1 VNRFFPST
9 QLCPQCNTKNK
20 LSQWDRTYSC
30 KCGYVEDRDLKSAH
44 CILNEG
50 LKNLVPT
57 ECREFKPGEIETSVS
72 TIFPKLE
79 NIVEISFCRKTQQQ
93 STHIKLRKSQEAPIL

>member
-1 VNRFFPST
+1 VVNRFFPST

-20 LSQWDRTYSC
+20 LSQWERTYSC
-30 KCGYVEDRDLKSAH
+30 KCGYTEDRDLKSAQ

-57 ECREFKPGEIETSVS
+57 ECREVKPREIETSVFTMFS
-72 TIFPKLE
+72 NLE
-79 NIVEISFCRKTQQQ
+79 NIVSVSFCQN
-93 STHIKLRKSQEAPIL
+93 SQYLIEKDLGSLNALA